1 MFDTTPTLY
10 QRRFN
15 FILLTGLFCQ
25 LLAQIDGAPISDAVQ
40 LGTSGDVKDRADHL
54 FKVRTRYDGLS
65 RLVSSLP
72 LDAHQ
77 R

>member
-1 MFDTTPTLY
+1 MSDTALTVH
-10 QRRFN
+10 QRHFN

-54 FKVRTRYDGLS
+54 FKVRT
-65 RLVSSLP
+65 
-72 LDAHQ
+72 
-77 R
+77 